1 MELLKRKRGGFTG
14 AITRVFNKGTLT
26 QEEDYSSLNLGQLER
41 QVESIRSAGD
51 ASYRKLHDELLETL
65 ANDVNYDEES
75 DNLEQHEESVE
86 KALSVVHQLI
96 AVFKVHSNSIQI
108 LAKLDSLERQMKDQ
122 PEKSFQSV
130 ISKLQ
135 ERYEAVED
143 ILRDS

>member
-1 MELLKRKRGGFTG
+1 MILH
-14 AITRVFNKGTLT
+14 
-26 QEEDYSSLNLGQLER
+26 
-41 QVESIRSAGD
+41 RSAD
-51 ASYRKLHDELLETL
+51 ASYRKLHDELLETF

-108 LAKLDSLERQMKDQ
+108 LAKLDSLERQMNDQ

-135 ERYEAVED
+135 ERYEAVEN
-143 ILRDS
+143 ILRDSTIPLTHIIRRLVLDLEPRILNICSIDK